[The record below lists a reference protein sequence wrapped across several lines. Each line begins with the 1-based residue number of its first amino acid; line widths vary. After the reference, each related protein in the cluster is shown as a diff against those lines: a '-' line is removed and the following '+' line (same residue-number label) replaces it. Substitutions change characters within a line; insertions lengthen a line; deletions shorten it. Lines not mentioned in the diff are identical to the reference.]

1 MNLSTPL
8 QPWPLFNNYSV

>member
-8 QPWPLFNNYSV
+8 QPWPLFNNYI